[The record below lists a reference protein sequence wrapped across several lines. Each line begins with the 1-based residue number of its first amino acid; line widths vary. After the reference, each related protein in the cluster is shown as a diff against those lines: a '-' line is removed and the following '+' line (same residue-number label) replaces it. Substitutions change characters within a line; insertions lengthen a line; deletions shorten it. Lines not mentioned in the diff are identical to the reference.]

1 MDNIEYEYKSIL
13 KEENKLKN
21 IENELIKN
29 DMVAKYINLKN
40 KEKSLSNRKYEIYKK
55 MKFNEYS
62 LCDHIFIPIY
72 KTHDNKHNYYGC
84 IKCKLNNLVSI
95 LSTSKLDDEI
105 MKEFLKEID
114 YMSYINFFKYIDIY
128 SPIDLAHSIYNELK
142 VLSLNNYEFN
152 NIFKEKVNDKLLKK
166 KIKK

>member
-29 DMVAKYINLKN
+29 DIVAKYINLKN

-62 LCDHIFIPIY
+62 LCDHIFIIIY

-105 MKEFLKEID
+105 MKEFL
-114 YMSYINFFKYIDIY
+114 DIY

-166 KIKK
+166 KIKNS

>member
-1 MDNIEYEYKSIL
+1 MDNIEYEYESIL

-72 KTHDNKHNYYGC
+72 KTHDKDTRNHHILYKALCNLPHLCSTYY
-84 IKCKLNNLVSI
+84 K
-95 LSTSKLDDEI
+95 T
-105 MKEFLKEID
+105 FLF
-114 YMSYINFFKYIDIY
+114 YINIAI
-128 SPIDLAHSIYNELK
+128 IRNLK
-142 VLSLNNYEFN
+142 CF
-152 NIFKEKVNDKLLKK
+152 
-166 KIKK
+166 